1 MSKRGRDGVKGARAA
16 SDHATRARA
25 LEARGEL
32 EAAKRAWRDAAED
45 ESASASARFAALN
58 NLAALEARL
67 DEPDAAIADLEAA
80 LALPVASIATH
91 ERAAALSN
99 LGALALRRGRIE
111 RAISLLRDATTLAP
125 ALANAHTNLGNA
137 LAARGEIDEALAS
150 LAEAVAL
157 APSDPV
163 VHDNLLVHLAYS
175 ATVSRA
181 ETLVALRRYGA
192 MASARAAREG
202 LSPVVRAEPDPSGR
216 LRLGFVSA
224 DLRRHSVAFFV
235 EPLLEGLDRDRVE
248 VVLFSNV
255 ARPDEVTARLRA
267 LADGWEDVS
276 RLSDREAHERVRA
289 RRIEVLVDLSGH
301 TAGNRLGLFALRA
314 APVQLSYLGYPD
326 VTGLP
331 TIDARL
337 TDAIA
342 DPPARGDEEG
352 VERLLRMDG
361 GFLVYRPPTPCPDPA
376 PVPSAAGAPITF
388 GSFNASKK
396 TSDAV
401 LAAWSRILAA
411 VPGARLVLKDAALAD
426 EGSRELVRARLA
438 RHGIALDRVTLR
450 GPTPDLASHLAAYA
464 ELDVALDTFP
474 YHGTTTTCDALW
486 MGVPVVSW
494 AGATHASR
502 VGASLLARVG
512 LSELVATDAEQ
523 LVRVA
528 SELARDTARLASLRA
543 TLRERAAALTDAKA
557 VARAFEA
564 CVREALG
571 RRTSTNEGT
580 LPDRDAVWRSGRDG
594 NRVASPRALSQMTAY
609 VLEEQGDWFEAELP
623 FVRSLLAPGDRAL
636 DVGAN
641 HGLYALAMARAVGPE
656 GRVIAVEPAAV
667 IAERVRASAR
677 ENSLGSLAVRRAAV
691 GDRVGEAWLATGA
704 SSELSSLAE
713 GAAPGTECVP
723 ITTLDA
729 LVREEQLEPVAFV
742 KLDVEGHEIPALEG
756 ARTLLARDEPLLLLE
771 HHHAG
776 VVNEGLLAWLDASG
790 HALLRLVPGLGLLA
804 PLVGPPARDPF
815 LLNVF
820 AATPAR
826 AALLEARGLC
836 ATARASDD
844 EIPETRPWSEVLTMP
859 HVARLGDQ
867 RSFGAR
873 DEGQAQHRLAI
884 ELWGLAIDA
893 RVSPRAR
900 VTALSYA
907 VELAVASIAAGG
919 ARPDVGR
926 LLTAARLSAMD
937 GRRAFAV
944 ELLETAIVLLERN
957 QASLAEPFLPPSAR
971 FDTIDPEARLGPF
984 LLASAIEAREQL
996 RAFSSYFVA
1005 QEPKTLGSLEALVK
1019 LGFAD
1024 ESTERRLSLV
1034 RRVRR

>member
-1 MSKRGRDGVKGARAA
+1 MSKRGPD
-16 SDHATRARA
+16 DHAVRARA

-32 EAAKRAWRDAAED
+32 EAARAAWRAAAD
-45 ESASASARFAALN
+45 EQATTAASRFAALN
-58 NLAALEARL
+58 NLAALEARM
-67 DEPDAAIADLEAA
+67 DEPDAAITHLEAA
-80 LALPVASIATH
+80 LALPVAASATH

-99 LGALALRRGRIE
+99 LGALVLRRGRLE
-111 RAISLLRDATTLAP
+111 RAVALLREATTLAP
-125 ALANAHTNLGNA
+125 SLANAHTNLGNA
-137 LAARGEIDEALAS
+137 LAARGEIDDALIS
-150 LAEAVAL
+150 LAKAVSL
-157 APSDPV
+157 APTDPV

-175 ATVSRA
+175 ASVTRA
-181 ETLVALRRYGA
+181 DALAAARSFGA
-192 MASARAAREG
+192 MAAARAAREG
-202 LSPVVRAEPDPSGR
+202 LEPAPLLEPDPARR
-216 LRLGFVSA
+216 LRVGFVSA
-224 DLRRHSVAFFV
+224 DLRRHSVAFFL

-276 RLSDREAHERVRA
+276 RLSDREAYARVRA
-289 RRIEVLVDLSGH
+289 RAIDVLVDLSGH
-301 TAGNRLGLFALRA
+301 TAGNRLGLFALRP
-314 APVQLSYLGYPD
+314 APVQLTYLGYPD
-326 VTGLP
+326 VTGLGA
-331 TIDARL
+331 IDGRL

-342 DPPARGDEEG
+342 DPPGAEEEG
-352 VERLLRMDG
+352 VERLIRMDG
-361 GFLVYRPPTPCPDPA
+361 GFLVYRPPTPCPEPA
-376 PVPSAAGAPITF
+376 PAPSTLGAPITF

-401 LAAWSRILAA
+401 LAAWSRLLAA

-426 EGSRELVRARLA
+426 EGSCALVRTRLVG
-438 RHGIALDRVTLR
+438 HGIALDRVTLR

-474 YHGTTTTCDALW
+474 YHGTTTTCDALF

-494 AGATHASR
+494 AGTTHASR
-502 VGASLLARVG
+502 VGASLLSRVS
-512 LSELVATDAEQ
+512 LSALVAEDADG
-523 LVRVA
+523 LVRIA
-528 SELARDTARLASLRA
+528 SELARDSARLATIRGELRG
-543 TLRERAAALTDAKA
+543 RAAALTDARV

-564 CVREALG
+564 SVREAFEAAIT
-571 RRTSTNEGT
+571 RRGATVGSSERT
-580 LPDRDAVWRSGRDG
+580 LPDRDAVWRTLRDG
-594 NRVASPRALSQMTAY
+594 TRIASPRALSQMTAY

-623 FVRSLLAPGDRAL
+623 FVRALLARGERAL

-641 HGLYALAMARAVGPE
+641 HGVYALAMARAVGPE
-656 GRVIAVEPAAV
+656 GRVIAVEPASLV
-667 IAERVRASAR
+667 AERVRASAR
-677 ENSLGSLAVRRAAV
+677 ANGLASLEVRQSAV

-704 SSELSSLAE
+704 SSELSSLASGE
-713 GAAPGTECVP
+713 TAGTERVP

-729 LVREEQLEPVAFV
+729 LAESERLASLAFV

-756 ARTLLARDEPLLLLE
+756 ARALLARDEPLLMLE

-790 HALLRLVPGLGLLA
+790 HVLLRLVPGLGVLA
-804 PLVGPPARDPF
+804 PLEGAPARDPF

-826 AALLEARGLC
+826 VRALEGRGL
-836 ATARASDD
+836 AASGRASDE
-844 EIPETRPWSEVLTMP
+844 EIPATRVWSEVLSMP

-867 RSFGAR
+867 RGFGAR

-884 ELWGLAIDA
+884 ELWGLAVD
-893 RVSPRAR
+893 
-900 VTALSYA
+900 VTAAPRVRATVLSYA

-919 ARPDVGR
+919 ARPDLGR
-926 LLTAARLSAMD
+926 LLTAARLAAMD

-971 FDTIDPEARLGPF
+971 FDTIDPKDRLGPF
-984 LLASAIEAREQL
+984 LLASALEAREQL

-1005 QEPKTLGSLEALVK
+1005 TDPKTLHALEAIVK

-1024 ESTERRLSLV
+1024 EATERRLSLV
-1034 RRVRR
+1034 RRAQRR